1 MKEERFLH
9 PGSSHCHVAVLPRL
23 GRAAGAHSSWGLKLR
38 LQQVDPGRRLGP
50 TVSRQLEG
58 PHSSLLAGTGGAVG
72 PP

>member
-1 MKEERFLH
+1 MELGWDVHLWEGAVKEERFLH

-50 TVSRQLEG
+50 TV
-58 PHSSLLAGTGGAVG
+58 
-72 PP
+72 